1 MSNEESKAMA
11 NNQFFIY
18 HSSLHLKTTL
28 LMKKVFFLAALL
40 VCSIAAQAQRFAL
53 VDMEYI
59 LKQIPAYEQA
69 NQQMESLS
77 KQWQSEVEAKAQEAK
92 TMYDEYQKNA
102 SNLSATQKTAQENA
116 IIAKEKEAA
125 DLRKKYF
132 GPEGEGMKKR
142 QELITPI
149 QDAIYNAIKD
159 IATQKNY
166 DAVIDRASAQSM
178 IFASPRIDISNEV
191 LAKLGYSN

>member
-1 MSNEESKAMA
+1 
-11 NNQFFIY
+11 
-18 HSSLHLKTTL
+18 
-28 LMKKVFFLAALL
+28 MKKIIFLAALL
-40 VCSIAAQAQRFAL
+40 VCSIATQAQRFAL

-69 NQQMESLS
+69 NQQMEKLS
-77 KQWQSEVEAKAQEAK
+77 KQWQSEIETKAQEAK
-92 TMYDEYQKNA
+92 TLYDEYQKNA
-102 SNLSATQKTAQENA
+102 STLSATQKTERENA

-142 QELITPI
+142 QELIGPI

-166 DAVIDRASAQSM
+166 DAIINNKFFFSFSFCNKK
-178 IFASPRIDISNEV
+178 IT
-191 LAKLGYSN
+191 

>member
-1 MSNEESKAMA
+1 M
-11 NNQFFIY
+11 
-18 HSSLHLKTTL
+18 
-28 LMKKVFFLAALL
+28 
-40 VCSIAAQAQRFAL
+40 CSIAAQAQRFAL

-116 IIAKEKEAA
+116 IIAK
-125 DLRKKYF
+125 KK
-132 GPEGEGMKKR
+132 K
-142 QELITPI
+142 Q
-149 QDAIYNAIKD
+149 QIYGKSILVPKVKA
-159 IATQKNY
+159 
-166 DAVIDRASAQSM
+166 
-178 IFASPRIDISNEV
+178 
-191 LAKLGYSN
+191 

>member
-1 MSNEESKAMA
+1 
-11 NNQFFIY
+11 
-18 HSSLHLKTTL
+18 
-28 LMKKVFFLAALL
+28 MKKVFFLAALL

-166 DAVIDRASAQSM
+166 DCLLYTSP
-178 IFASPRIDISNEV
+178 SPRD
-191 LAKLGYSN
+191 

>member
-1 MSNEESKAMA
+1 MSIRK
-11 NNQFFIY
+11 
-18 HSSLHLKTTL
+18 TL
-28 LMKKVFFLAALL
+28 LTYQLL
-40 VCSIAAQAQRFAL
+40 KNRTRKCHYRQRKRSSRFT
-53 VDMEYI
+53 E
-59 LKQIPAYEQA
+59 
-69 NQQMESLS
+69 
-77 KQWQSEVEAKAQEAK
+77 
-92 TMYDEYQKNA
+92 
-102 SNLSATQKTAQENA
+102 
-116 IIAKEKEAA
+116 
-125 DLRKKYF
+125 KYF

>member
-1 MSNEESKAMA
+1 
-11 NNQFFIY
+11 
-18 HSSLHLKTTL
+18 
-28 LMKKVFFLAALL
+28 MKKVFFLAALL

-125 DLRKKYF
+125 LLAASILGVTGF
-132 GPEGEGMKKR
+132 P
-142 QELITPI
+142 P
-149 QDAIYNAIKD
+149 AVAV
-159 IATQKNY
+159 AKN
-166 DAVIDRASAQSM
+166 
-178 IFASPRIDISNEV
+178 
-191 LAKLGYSN
+191 LLL

>member
-1 MSNEESKAMA
+1 
-11 NNQFFIY
+11 
-18 HSSLHLKTTL
+18 
-28 LMKKVFFLAALL
+28 MKKIIFLAALL
-40 VCSIAAQAQRFAL
+40 VCSIATQAQRFAL

-69 NQQMESLS
+69 NQQMENLS
-77 KQWQSEVEAKAQEAK
+77 KQWQSEIETKAQEAK
-92 TMYDEYQKNA
+92 TLYDEYQKNA
-102 SNLSATQKTAQENA
+102 STLSATQKTERENA

-142 QELITPI
+142 QELIGPI

-191 LAKLGYSN
+191 LARLGYSN